1 MNQLIGYARVS
12 TEDQHLDLQRDALIT
27 AGCQTIYEEKI
38 SGKSADRPELA
49 NCLKALRSG
58 DTLVVW
64 RLDRLGRSLKDLIA
78 IVSDLEGRGINF
90 MSLTEKVETQS
101 AAGKLTFHLFAALSE
116 FERSII
122 RERTKAGLA
131 AARARGRK
139 GGRKPAL
146 DQGKI
151 KEIWALMSDP
161 NIKVATIAKRYG
173 VSRAT
178 LYKYAA
184 RS

>member
-12 TEDQHLDLQRDALIT
+12 TEDQHLDLQRDALNT

-38 SGKSADRPELA
+38 SGKSTDRPELA
-49 NCLKALRSG
+49 NCIKALRSG

-64 RLDRLGRSLKDLIA
+64 RLDRLGRSLKDLIN
-78 IVSDLEGRGINF
+78 IVADLESKGINF
-90 MSLTEKVETQS
+90 ISLTERIETES
-101 AAGKLTFHLFAALSE
+101 AAGKLTFHLFAALCE

-151 KEIWALMSDP
+151 KEIRALMADP
-161 NIKVATIAKRYG
+161 SIKVSVIAKRYG